1 MNSYDFPAQSNP
13 HLARVHPSPKVENTV
28 KVNESTVKL
37 NAYST
42 EEVNFRKIW
51 IGLRR
56 ARPSLGAMPAAGARA
71 MAVLALLGAI
81 LVSTIHGGCS
91 TSDSVC
97 GSASAGAL
105 PAMAR
110 PEGARALPLRLRG
123 GAMYDEMVLED
134 DPERFDQSD
143 PMNASPLPHAARSLA
158 QSAREAGHRPL
169 ASSPTLTLR
178 TPKHDHVS
186 YYGILFDV
194 RAKCVPF
201 PNRSTQASTIAR

>member
-1 MNSYDFPAQSNP
+1 
-13 HLARVHPSPKVENTV
+13 
-28 KVNESTVKL
+28 
-37 NAYST
+37 
-42 EEVNFRKIW
+42 
-51 IGLRR
+51 
-56 ARPSLGAMPAAGARA
+56 

-91 TSDSVC
+91 ASDSVC
-97 GSASAGAL
+97 GSASAGAM

-143 PMNASPLPHAARSLA
+143 PMNASPLPHAARAFA

-169 ASSPTLTLR
+169 ATSPTLTLR

-194 RAKCVPF
+194 RAKCAPF
-201 PNRSTQASTIAR
+201 PNRSTQASTIARWAGGAGGWLRAGGRLGSRRAAHARAELAPRAGGERCASRD